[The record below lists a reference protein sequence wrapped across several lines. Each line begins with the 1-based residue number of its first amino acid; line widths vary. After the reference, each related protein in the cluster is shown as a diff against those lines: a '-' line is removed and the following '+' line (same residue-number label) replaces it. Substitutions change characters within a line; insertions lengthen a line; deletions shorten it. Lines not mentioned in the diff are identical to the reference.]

1 MVKTGLLL
9 SGLLSVTALSAA
21 PIKTETIK
29 RQLNLTMVLGKA
41 ELDQCAANMVRKAQ
55 TLTYTCELDIPQKT
69 KNTKLQALLSPRSLE
84 ASYAGLR
91 REVLVEV
98 SNDARVLS
106 LTTSFDVAGLD
117 LELSKFNDDFYAV
130 YGQAAHAVISDAL
143 RKQRIQL
150 EVLESRR

>member
-1 MVKTGLLL
+1 MKGSVILVLLMVTG
-9 SGLLSVTALSAA
+9 AAAA

-29 RQLNLTMVLGKA
+29 RQLNLTMVLGKS
-41 ELDQCAANMVRKAQ
+41 EMDQCAANMVRKAL
-55 TLTYTCELDIPQKT
+55 TLSYTCELDIPQKY
-69 KNTKLQALLSPRSLE
+69 KNTKLQALLSPRVLE
-84 ASYAGLR
+84 ASFGGAR

-98 SNDARVLS
+98 SPDARVLS
-106 LTTSFDVAGLD
+106 LTTTFDATGLD

-130 YGQAAHAVISDAL
+130 YGQAAHAIISDAL